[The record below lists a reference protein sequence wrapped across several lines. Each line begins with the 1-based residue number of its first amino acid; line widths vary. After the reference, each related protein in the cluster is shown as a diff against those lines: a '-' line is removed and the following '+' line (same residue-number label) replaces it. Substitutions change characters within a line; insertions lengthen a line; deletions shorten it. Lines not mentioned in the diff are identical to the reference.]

1 MLKTHTH
8 TEKHSNISLEAPK
21 MIWKVLL
28 QICKS
33 GSFWEWGAQR
43 GELLLFII
51 CEFLFFDF
59 L

>member
-1 MLKTHTH
+1 
-8 TEKHSNISLEAPK
+8 